1 MLSHD
6 EFVSLQMCES
16 DCKDSKTTVGLNE
29 IKCNRCIQLKSIV
42 NLFRYSLRLLNQFFI
57 GVCENPGE
65 ASKLRMGRARKSTQH
80 NAAVTFLCFSRPNLQ
95 RRTVDEKHFMS
106 RF

>member
-6 EFVSLQMCES
+6 EFV
-16 DCKDSKTTVGLNE
+16 NE